1 MRKLIL
7 AASLLSVGVVASE
20 QSPDIEVLRGEAQS
34 LVRQFVGQLKPQLQ
48 QAMQEGGPVQAI
60 AVCASVAPGIA
71 DALSESSGWQVRRVS
86 LKQRNASR
94 AVPDPWEKQVL
105 MDFDARQEQGEAA
118 TTLVHDQLQ
127 SHGYRYMQAQIAEP
141 LCLVCHGENL
151 APQVEKVLDEYYP
164 QDMATG
170 YQPGQVRG
178 AVSVSRLLREHCSE
192 GEAEC

>member
-1 MRKLIL
+1 MRFM
-7 AASLLSVGVVASE
+7 SEFLSGRMQLDLVDGHVGRLEQGIDDDPGNVPGVHGPCRVAFAFLGATKE
-20 QSPDIEVLRGEAQS
+20 RID
-34 LVRQFVGQLKPQLQ
+34 
-48 QAMQEGGPVQAI
+48 
-60 AVCASVAPGIA
+60 
-71 DALSESSGWQVRRVS
+71 
-86 LKQRNASR
+86 
-94 AVPDPWEKQVL
+94 
-105 MDFDARQEQGEAA
+105 DARQEQGEAA